1 MKTGASSCSCLDSWI
16 SEGSRELIFLKTRQQ
31 ARLVA
36 QKTGN
41 GNSALLFHWC
51 SASVS
56 QRVFLWVLVLALTHL
71 SAPYL
76 APLSDLT
83 RCPSKWFWHILLQ
96 DAVSKP
102 PYVSARL
109 LLWLLWSLLNCFVLT
124 GLSHLKTYCWLKT
137 YARPF
142 FFSILFQ
149 FLKKRHYILQLNI
162 RPQEGTLRLCFAP
175 CYTMENWRDGRDPA
189 KHRDSYLSSFRDL
202 HVSVVN
208 TPSGE
213 QAWETSLMIIKM
225 ALNNKLQSFIQLIGT

>member
-1 MKTGASSCSCLDSWI
+1 MQAWNLNHGIAREFPLSYLFCPSLPPYFFSSLSISISTWPCGFISSKGLAFWNHLVVFTSLCVYSVSLPPQNVSFMKTGASSCSCLDSWI
-16 SEGSRELIFLKTRQQ
+16 SKGSRELIFLKTRQQ

-56 QRVFLWVLVLALTHL
+56 QRVFFWVLVLALTHL

-96 DAVSKP
+96 DAVAKP
-102 PYVSARL
+102 PYVSACL

-142 FFSILFQ
+142 FFPF
-149 FLKKRHYILQLNI
+149 FFN
-162 RPQEGTLRLCFAP
+162 F
-175 CYTMENWRDGRDPA
+175 
-189 KHRDSYLSSFRDL
+189 
-202 HVSVVN
+202 
-208 TPSGE
+208 
-213 QAWETSLMIIKM
+213 
-225 ALNNKLQSFIQLIGT
+225 